1 MYRLYKTSASSY
13 LPPNIVCFFLQELL
27 GTSDWHLD
35 PRIAD
40 CLKSPLMRLCT
51 KYVISNMFCEPC
63 AHLLY
68 MYLGEG
74 GGGDGWEEV
83 AAHWR
88 GSRPGILPVYD
99 RIRESTSGFRG
110 FTSHR
115 GFRSGEFLWKEM
127 GVFNSFELLPEKLFI
142 RSHSLQR
149 SPSRRPTLLMLLHR
163 SLNSVLC

>member
-88 GSRPGILPVYD
+88 MSRPWTLPVYD

-110 FTSHR
+110 FYISQRFQEWRIPLKRDGRLQFIWASSREIVH
-115 GFRSGEFLWKEM
+115 SQ
-127 GVFNSFELLPEKLFI
+127 SFSAALPL
-142 RSHSLQR
+142 
-149 SPSRRPTLLMLLHR
+149 
-163 SLNSVLC
+163 